1 MEAIKPEDLHKEI
14 GKVQS
19 TSWFKVDQGMI
30 NTFADVTDDPQFIH
44 VDPERA
50 KPIFG
55 STIAH
60 GALMLSLSVGKGY
73 ETAIPI
79 EGTKMAM
86 NYGYDK
92 IRFVSPVPV
101 DSNCRYNSELI
112 EVTEKE
118 GGRWLL
124 KFKIELEVEGADKP
138 DFVAENLAM
147 IFV

>member
-1 MEAIKPEDLHKEI
+1 MEAIKPQDLHKEI
-14 GKVQS
+14 GKTQS
-19 TSWFKVDQGMI
+19 TSWFDVNQEMI

-73 ETAIPI
+73 ETAIPV

-92 IRFVSPVPV
+92 IRFISPVPV
-101 DSNCRYNSELI
+101 DSKCRYNSTLVEVI
-112 EVTEKE
+112 EKP
-118 GGRWLL
+118 GDRWLL
-124 KFKIELEVEGADKP
+124 KFGIELEIEGQEKP
-138 DFVAENLAM
+138 GFVAENLAM